1 MFGVNDSSDSENSE
15 EQRTRPELKL
25 SHTVLGCWQT
35 HSALLSPGWGTL
47 HLPEG
52 SRRQA
57 KL

>member
-52 SRRQA
+52 S
-57 KL
+57 